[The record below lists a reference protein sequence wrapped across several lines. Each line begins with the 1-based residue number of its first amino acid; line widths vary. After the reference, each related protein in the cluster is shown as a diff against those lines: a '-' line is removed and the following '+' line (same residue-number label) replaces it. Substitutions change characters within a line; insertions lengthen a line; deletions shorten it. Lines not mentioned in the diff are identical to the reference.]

1 MKGGKGEKVKGGKDE
16 RMVRYLRVKSRK
28 GKR

>member
-16 RMVRYLRVKSRK
+16 RMERYLRAK
-28 GKR
+28 G